1 MASESDLID
10 AFLAPFA
17 GGEGVGSD
25 CAAVRVTRGM
35 KLVATTDAVV
45 EGVHFA
51 LKAGPGIRASG
62 LRPRASG
69 LRGQAAG
76 LGIWASGLR
85 PRASGLRP
93 GVATGDGFSP
103 EDVGWKAL
111 AVNLS
116 DLAAAGARPRW
127 FLCALG
133 VPRVAGALRVAS
145 RMARGMAPLARRFD
159 CALVGGNVTRA
170 TEWSL
175 TLTALGEAR
184 RPLMRTGARPGDA
197 LVVVGKLGDAAAGL
211 RGSHWGL
218 RAQRRPEPLVREGM
232 AAGRFASASIDV
244 SDGFLR
250 DLGHLCEMSSCGAV
264 VEVRGLP
271 LGPAARARPDGLELA
286 LSGGEDYALLLSVP
300 RRKLAALRRAVGC
313 AEVGRIVRG
322 SGVRLTEGGAPRAL
336 PRVAGF
342 DHLR

>member
-1 MASESDLID
+1 VPSESDLID

-51 LKAGPGIRASG
+51 LRAGLRTRASG
-62 LRPRASG
+62 LGRRASG
-69 LRGQAAG
+69 LG
-76 LGIWASGLR
+76 
-85 PRASGLRP
+85 P
-93 GVATGDGFSP
+93 GVAISDGFSP
-103 EDVGWKAL
+103 EEVGWKAL

-133 VPRVAGALRVAS
+133 VPRAAGALRIAS

-170 TEWSL
+170 SEWSL
-175 TLTALGEAR
+175 TITALGEALW
-184 RPLMRTGARPGDA
+184 PLMRTGARPGDA

-211 RGSHWGL
+211 LGSRRGL

-232 AAGRFASASIDV
+232 AAARFASASIDV

-250 DLGHLCEMSSCGAV
+250 DLGHLCEMSRCGAV
-264 VEVRGLP
+264 VEVERLP

-300 RRKLAALRRAVGC
+300 RRKLAALQRAVRC
-313 AEVGRIVRG
+313 AEVGRVVRG
-322 SGVRLTEGGAPRAL
+322 SGVRLTEAGAPRPL